1 MYGDDLH
8 EFGLENVARC
18 IGWVMSVDEVVDKL
32 QAAGLQIPSPVA
44 AGGPYSSGRRS
55 CRSGVAP

>member
-18 IGWVMSVDEVVDKL
+18 IGWVMSVDEVVGKL
-32 QAAGLQIPSPVA
+32 RAAGAELPAPVA
-44 AGGPYSSGRRS
+44 AGS
-55 CRSGVAP
+55 